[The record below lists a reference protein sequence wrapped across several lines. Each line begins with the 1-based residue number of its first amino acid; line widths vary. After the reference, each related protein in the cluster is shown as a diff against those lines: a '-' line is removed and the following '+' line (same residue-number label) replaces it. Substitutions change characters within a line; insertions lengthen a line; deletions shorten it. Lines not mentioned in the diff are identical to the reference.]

1 MLNHKRNTIAFEDD
15 KIFVIKK
22 GSYYETQTKTGFVLS
37 FFDSKE
43 ISSTVN
49 IHIMANLDKWRS
61 KC

>member
-37 FFDSKE
+37 FFNSKE
-43 ISSTVN
+43 ISTIVD
-49 IHIMANLDKWRS
+49 IHIKSNLDKWRN